1 MSENHVLHPQDAHNE
16 KLRDN
21 VHPADWGVEPSS
33 QVYDMVAIGAGT
45 AGLVSSGGAAMLGG
59 RSAIIEK
66 HLMGGDCLVTGCVPS
81 KTLIK
86 SAHIAHLARNAEQ
99 FGVKVGSVE
108 VDFPAVMQ
116 RMRQVRADMAHH
128 DGAERMKGMGVD
140 VLFGTAKFTGPNTL
154 DLDGK
159 EVRFR
164 RAMICTGGRAFVPP
178 IPGLVEN
185 CLTSETFF
193 EQTELPKK
201 FMVLGGG
208 PIGSEL
214 AQTMQRL
221 GAQVTMVIRTDALVD
236 KDDPEAGTIVREV
249 FEEEGLDLRFKT
261 NLLKVEK
268 TAEGLAC
275 TIECDGKETIEVFDQ
290 VLAATGRR
298 PNIENMGL
306 EAAGVEYDKRGV
318 KVNHLHQTSNKS
330 IYAAG
335 DVCSPFQFTHAA
347 YAQAEYATL
356 NALMPWPYRMNAKD
370 RIMSWVTYTDP
381 EVAHAGPPY
390 SELAKDAANIDIHEL
405 PIHDNDRAQTESEH
419 RGFCRIH
426 CKKGTDKIIAA
437 TIVCENAGEMI
448 AEMSLAITQ
457 GMKLRHIQESIHAY
471 PTRAE
476 IIRNVAI
483 EWKFTTLTPF
493 LKKAFGVWL
502 KVSRMF
508 G

>member
-1 MSENHVLHPQDAHNE
+1 
-16 KLRDN
+16 
-21 VHPADWGVEPSS
+21 
-33 QVYDMVAIGAGT
+33 
-45 AGLVSSGGAAMLGG
+45 
-59 RSAIIEK
+59 
-66 HLMGGDCLVTGCVPS
+66 
-81 KTLIK
+81 
-86 SAHIAHLARNAEQ
+86 
-99 FGVKVGSVE
+99 
-108 VDFPAVMQ
+108 
-116 RMRQVRADMAHH
+116 
-128 DGAERMKGMGVD
+128 
-140 VLFGTAKFTGPNTL
+140 
-154 DLDGK
+154 
-159 EVRFR
+159 
-164 RAMICTGGRAFVPP
+164 
-178 IPGLVEN
+178 
-185 CLTSETFF
+185 
-193 EQTELPKK
+193 
-201 FMVLGGG
+201 MVLGGG

-221 GAQVTMVIRTDALVD
+221 GSQVTMLIRDNALVD
-236 KDDPEAGTIVREV
+236 KDDPEAGKIVREV

-275 TIECDGKETIEVFDQ
+275 TIECDGRETIELFDQ

-298 PNIENMGL
+298 PNIENLGL
-306 EAAGVEYDKRGV
+306 EEAGVEYDKRGV
-318 KVNHLHQTSNKS
+318 KVNHLHQTSNKR

-390 SELAKDAANIDIHEL
+390 SELAKDAANIDIYEL
-405 PIHDNDRAQTESEH
+405 PIHDNDRAQTESAH

-493 LKKAFGVWL
+493 LKKGFGVWL